1 MTMESDARGR
11 LALPLACLVTS
22 GMAGLVAE
30 VVWSRAL
37 AALFGS
43 ALTATGLLL
52 AIFMGGLGAGSAI
65 GGRVAKRARNP
76 LAAFGGVEIAIG
88 LLILATP
95 AFFASITPMV
105 KRLDVRLPDALAP
118 AVPALL
124 TLPMLG
130 PIVVLMGMTFP
141 LFLAYAARS
150 RATVGRDS
158 GLVYGV
164 NTLGAVA
171 GTLLAGFWLLPRF
184 GIANGLH
191 VAASLDLIAGS
202 MALAYALRPTGGT
215 SAAESDMAA
224 ADADDSAERASI
236 STPVIIAL
244 LGGFAAL
251 ALEVAWFRALML
263 VFGSSVYAISL
274 MLAAFLCGLSG
285 GAIAISK
292 RSGAGGDIRATLG
305 RLHWQIAFSST
316 LVTFLVQLVPVA
328 YIAILEAT
336 RGAFGGIA
344 SSSFVIILVLLGV
357 PTLLMGAAL
366 PLAIKLA
373 VESRSEHA
381 ASEAGTVYAAS
392 SLGSCLGALVAGF
405 VLIPASGVR
414 GTVAAAAVASLV
426 ASALAFR
433 GSADKAARK
442 LALQA
447 TVLVV
452 ALWAAWLGNLL
463 PWDWRVLTGGYY
475 AYAHLY
481 TKNHAPA
488 TGPMRRA
495 LALVEN
501 PPLTTAHEPASF
513 PEPTDEGVQS
523 LLFWRDGRLAQVAVV
538 QNGAVRSLL
547 LNGKADASNAKG
559 DMRTQLL
566 LAHLPALLAPAAPEG
581 DAMVIGLGSGVTA
594 GAVASWPYSK
604 VTVAEIEP
612 MVARAARLFEKENE
626 SVLDNPRV
634 DLRVDDARRIL
645 DRSPGGLRLIT
656 SEPSN
661 LWMSGV
667 SLLFTREF
675 FQLAAAKLDERGVF
689 CQWLHLYQVGD
700 DDVRTLFASMGGS
713 FPHMLVFVDETDLLI
728 VASKSSLELDPRV
741 WRERLATNRVAGSM
755 LAGAG
760 IESAG
765 DIASGI
771 VADERAVHAFSLGAP
786 LHTDDRPI
794 LEFTAARQMG
804 FDQSAP
810 IVSALVRAG
819 VEAGAIQLGAS
830 GAIEGFESPSAPEPR
845 MPADRKE

>member
-1 MTMESDARGR
+1 MTVDSDARGR
-11 LALPLACLVTS
+11 LALPLACLVMS

-52 AIFMGGLGAGSAI
+52 ALFMGGLGAGSAI
-65 GGRVAKRARNP
+65 GGRLARRLRNP
-76 LAAFGGVEIAIG
+76 LAAFGAVELTIG

-95 AFFASITPMV
+95 VFFDAVAPLV
-105 KRLDVRLPDALAP
+105 KRFDVRLSDTLAP
-118 AVPALL
+118 AVAALL

-141 LFLAYAARS
+141 LFLSFAAQS
-150 RATVGRDS
+150 RATLGRDS
-158 GLVYGV
+158 GIVYGV

-184 GIANGLH
+184 GIANALR
-191 VAASLDLIAGS
+191 VAASLDLIVGAITLGIAVRRARVGVARKTD
-202 MALAYALRPTGGT
+202 MP
-215 SAAESDMAA
+215 AESVGTAGR
-224 ADADDSAERASI
+224 RATI
-236 STPVIIAL
+236 VVPMTIAL

-274 MLAAFLCGLSG
+274 MLAAFLCGLAG
-285 GAIAISK
+285 GALLLA
-292 RSGAGGDIRATLG
+292 RRREAGGEIRAALG
-305 RLHWQIAFSST
+305 RLHWQIAFTAT

-336 RGAFGGIA
+336 GGAFAGIA
-344 SSSFVIILVLLGV
+344 WSSFGVILVLIGL

-366 PLAIKLA
+366 PLAIRLA
-373 VESRSEHA
+373 VEKRSEHA
-381 ASEAGTVYAAS
+381 ASEAGAVYAAS
-392 SLGSCLGALVAGF
+392 SLGSCLGALTAGF
-405 VLIPASGVR
+405 VLVPSFGVR
-414 GTVAAAAVASLV
+414 GTVAAAAAASLL
-426 ASALAFR
+426 ASFLSFL
-433 GSADKAARK
+433 GSTDSAARK
-442 LALQA
+442 LAIQA
-447 TVLVV
+447 SALTVV
-452 ALWAAWLGNLL
+452 LWAAWLGNLL

-481 TKNHAPA
+481 TKNRAVAP
-488 TGPMRRA
+488 GPMHRA
-495 LALVEN
+495 TSLLDD
-501 PPLTTAHEPASF
+501 PPLAAGRPPSRF
-513 PEPTDEGVQS
+513 PEATEDGEQT
-523 LLFWRDGRLAQVAVV
+523 LLFWRDGMLAQVAVV
-538 QNGAVRSLL
+538 ENGPVRSLL
-547 LNGKADASNAKG
+547 LNGKADASNAAG

-566 LAHLPALLAPAAPEG
+566 LGHLPALLAPSLPGGE
-581 DAMVIGLGSGVTA
+581 AMVIGLGSGVTA
-594 GAVASWPYSK
+594 GAVASWPYEK
-604 VTVAEIEP
+604 VTAAEIEP
-612 MVARAARLFEKENE
+612 MVARAARYFDRESL

-634 DLRVDDARRIL
+634 ELRIDDARRIL

-675 FQLAAAKLDERGVF
+675 FNLAASKLDDRGVF
-689 CQWLHLYQVGD
+689 CQWLHLYQVGN
-700 DDVRTLFASMGGS
+700 DDVRTLFASMGDA
-713 FPHMLVFVDETDLLI
+713 FPHMIVFVDETDMLI
-728 VASKSSLELDPRV
+728 VAAKRPLELDPRA
-741 WRERLATNRVAGSM
+741 WRERIATNATAGSM

-760 IESAG
+760 IRTGG
-765 DIASGI
+765 DIARGI
-771 VADERAVHAFSLGAP
+771 VADERAVRAWSRGAP

-819 VEAGAIQLGAS
+819 VEAGPIRLGATGEIGGYATS
-830 GAIEGFESPSAPEPR
+830 SQQQPPSPPIR
-845 MPADRKE
+845 

>member
-1 MTMESDARGR
+1 MTVNSEARGR
-11 LALPLACLVTS
+11 LALPLACLVMS

-52 AIFMGGLGAGSAI
+52 ALFMGGLGAGSAI
-65 GGRVAKRARNP
+65 GGRIARRVRNP
-76 LAAFGGVEIAIG
+76 LAAFGAVELAIG

-95 AFFASITPMV
+95 AFFAAVEPVV
-105 KRLDVRLPDALAP
+105 KRLDIQLSDAMAP

-141 LFLAYAARS
+141 LFLSFAAQS
-150 RATVGRDS
+150 RATLGRDS

-184 GIANGLH
+184 GIANALR
-191 VAASLDLIAGS
+191 VAASLDMIVGLTAIAI
-202 MALAYALRPTGGT
+202 ALRSARGERARETDMPAEAVD
-215 SAAESDMAA
+215 SAARATSIRIPMAIA
-224 ADADDSAERASI
+224 A
-236 STPVIIAL
+236 

-285 GAIAISK
+285 GAILLA
-292 RSGAGGDIRATLG
+292 RRREAGSEIRASLG
-305 RLHWQIAFSST
+305 RLHWQIAFSAT

-336 RGAFGGIA
+336 GGAFAGIA
-344 SSSFVIILVLLGV
+344 SSSFAVILVLIGL

-366 PLAIKLA
+366 PLAIRLA
-373 VESRSEHA
+373 VEKRSEHA
-381 ASEAGTVYAAS
+381 ASEAGAVYAAS
-392 SLGSCLGALVAGF
+392 SIGSCLGALSAGF
-405 VLIPASGVR
+405 VFVPAFGVR
-414 GTVAAAAVASLV
+414 GTVAAAAVASLI
-426 ASALAFR
+426 ASFLSFR
-433 GSADKAARK
+433 GSADAAARK

-447 TVLVV
+447 AALVV
-452 ALWAAWLGNLL
+452 VLWAAWLGNLL

-481 TKNHAPA
+481 TKNRGVAV
-488 TGPMRRA
+488 GPMRRA
-495 LALVEN
+495 VALAEN
-501 PPLTTAHEPASF
+501 PQLSAGRPPARF
-513 PEPTDEGVQS
+513 PEATDEGEQS

-538 QNGAVRSLL
+538 QNGPVRSLL
-547 LNGKADASNAKG
+547 LNGKADASNAAG

-566 LAHLPALLAPAAPEG
+566 LGHLPALLAPSTPSGE
-581 DAMVIGLGSGVTA
+581 AMVIGLGSGVTA
-594 GAVASWPYSK
+594 GAVASWPYEK
-604 VTVAEIEP
+604 VSAAEIEP
-612 MVARAARLFEKENE
+612 MVARAARYFDRENGG
-626 SVLDNPRV
+626 VLDNPRV
-634 DLRVDDARRIL
+634 ELRVDDARRIL

-675 FQLAAAKLDERGVF
+675 FELAASRLDDRGVF
-689 CQWLHLYQVGD
+689 CQWLHLYQVGA
-700 DDVRTLFASMGGS
+700 DDVRTLFASMGDS
-713 FPHMLVFVDETDLLI
+713 FPHMIVFVDETDLLI
-728 VASKSSLELDPRV
+728 VASKSPLELDPRA
-741 WRERLATNRVAGSM
+741 WRDRLATNAAAGSM

-760 IESAG
+760 IRSG
-765 DIASGI
+765 SDIAGGI
-771 VADERAVHAFSLGAP
+771 VADERAVRAWSRGAP

-819 VEAGAIQLGAS
+819 VDAGPIELGS
-830 GAIEGFESPSAPEPR
+830 GGVIEGYAPFASTRTAPGNR
-845 MPADRKE
+845 